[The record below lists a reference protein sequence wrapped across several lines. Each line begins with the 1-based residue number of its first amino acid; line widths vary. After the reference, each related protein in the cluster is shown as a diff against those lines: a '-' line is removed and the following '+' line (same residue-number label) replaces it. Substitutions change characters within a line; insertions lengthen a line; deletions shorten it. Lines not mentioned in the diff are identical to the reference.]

1 MLPHHTKITKYFFLA
16 FIILLFVYGYFEAQN
31 LLLGPQIN
39 LGTQESITV
48 DEELIEISGIVR
60 NVIEIT
66 LSGRS
71 VLISDEGVFS
81 EELLLSEGLNEFV
94 FEAKDKFG
102 REKIETLEVVYKP
115 SPNTDIIEEQLE
127 SN

>member
-16 FIILLFVYGYFEAQN
+16 FLILLFVYGYFEARN
-31 LLLGPQIN
+31 LLWGPQIS
-39 LGTQESITV
+39 LGTQEAITV
-48 DEELIEISGIVR
+48 DTELIEISGTVK

-81 EELLLSEGLNEFV
+81 EELLLSEGLNEFI

-102 REKIETLEVVYKP
+102 REKTEILEVVYKP
-115 SPNTDIIEEQLE
+115 SPNTDIIEEQLKD
-127 SN
+127 N